1 MSISN
6 GWTPERRARMAEKIR
21 QWRPWEKSTG
31 PVTAAGKA
39 KAAANAKSSGVRAA
53 RREVREVMALIRE
66 YDRQEREIKK
76 MIQR

>member
-6 GWTPERRARMAEKIR
+6 GWTPERRARQAEMIR
-21 QWRPWEKSTG
+21 QWRPWEQSTG

-66 YDRQEREIKK
+66 YDRQEREIRK
-76 MIQR
+76 MIER